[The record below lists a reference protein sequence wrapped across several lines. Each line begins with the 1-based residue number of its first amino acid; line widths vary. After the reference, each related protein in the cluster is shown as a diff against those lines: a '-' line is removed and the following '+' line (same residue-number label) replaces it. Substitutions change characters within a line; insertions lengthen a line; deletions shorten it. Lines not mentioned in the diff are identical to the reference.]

1 MKKIIRSLLLAI
13 ITMFMIPLQK
23 ADTPQPQSAETV
35 TANISTVGWREE
47 GLKRVVADI
56 LPQVDRLNVFLQW
69 YKSVPEFLNNPK
81 ITVVRGEDQPGALAL
96 GSSAK
101 FFWADKIK
109 GYHFTIDDDLVY
121 PENYVKYCIEKI
133 EQYHRTA
140 VVGFHGVLLKDDIQ
154 NYVPNKKK
162 FRFRKALYN
171 FRCALENDR
180 PVHLLGTGVLAYH
193 TDTIK
198 ISINDFLTRNMDD
211 IYFGIAA
218 QVQHVPLVCI
228 QRSEGYVKPIDL
240 LATDP
245 SCIYE
250 QARQDGG
257 KDMLS
262 VIQKFGSWKLY
273 ESK

>member
-1 MKKIIRSLLLAI
+1 MKKIIRSLLLVMS
-13 ITMFMIPLQK
+13 TMFMIPLQK
-23 ADTPQPQSAETV
+23 AEPSVQGNSEMV
-35 TANISTVGWREE
+35 TASVSTVAWRED

-56 LPQVDRLNVFLQW
+56 LPQVDKLNIFLQG
-69 YKSVPEFLNNPK
+69 YKSIPEFLQHPK
-81 ITVVRGEDQPGALAL
+81 ITVVMGDDQPGALAL

-109 GYHFTIDDDLVY
+109 GYHFTIDDDIFY

-140 VVGFHGVLLKDDIQ
+140 IVGFHGTLLKDDVQ

-162 FRFRKALYN
+162 FRFRKSLFN

-180 PVHLLGTGVLAYH
+180 SVHLLGTGVLAYH

-218 QVQHVPLVCI
+218 QLQHVPLVCI
-228 QRSEGYVKPIDL
+228 QRHEDYLKPIEL
-240 LATDP
+240 LATAP
-245 SCIYE
+245 TSIYE

-257 KDMLS
+257 KDILA
-262 VIQKFGSWKLY
+262 VIQKFGSWQLY